1 MIKKQAYRFLIRCIV
16 SIFAMYLCI
25 NWFCGFKPGYE
36 WMMGQWWLYVVAGLI
51 FALMN
56 AFVRPIMTILALP
69 MLFLTLGVFTIVL
82 NAAMV
87 GLTIWII
94 PNVTITF
101 WGAVGGCL
109 VISIFNYLVNLLL
122 PDVK

>member
-1 MIKKQAYRFLIRCIV
+1 MIKRQLLTFLLRWALSIV
-16 SIFAMYLCI
+16 AMYMCI
-25 NWFCGFKPGYE
+25 NWFAHFKEGYE
-36 WMMGQWWLYVVAGLI
+36 YLQQSWWFYVGAGLA
-51 FALMN
+51 FALVN
-56 AFVRPIMTILALP
+56 SLVRPIATILALP
-69 MLFLTLGVFTIVL
+69 FLFVTLGIFTIIL

-94 PNVTITF
+94 PHVTIGF

-109 VISIFNYLVNLLL
+109 VISIFNYLVNLRL